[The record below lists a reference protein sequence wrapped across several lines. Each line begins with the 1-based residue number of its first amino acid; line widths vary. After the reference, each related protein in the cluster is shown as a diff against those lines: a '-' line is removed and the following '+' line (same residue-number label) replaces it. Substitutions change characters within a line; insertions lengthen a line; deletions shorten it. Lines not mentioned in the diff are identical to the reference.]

1 MDSQWSREDVFTVE
15 LPVEIAAIEKAR
27 LALLA
32 YLAPFAL
39 NDRLIN
45 HVEVV
50 LEEILSNVVR
60 HSRDAKAMTVAAR
73 CSDGTVSL
81 TVEDDGAAFDPLGV
95 TEPHR
100 PAGLGDAVLGGQG
113 IPLIKRLSVSVSYD
127 RIETLNRISALLV
140 PT

>member
-15 LPVEIAAIEKAR
+15 LPVEIAAIEKTR

-60 HSRDAKAMTVAAR
+60 HSRDAKVWT
-73 CSDGTVSL
+73 
-81 TVEDDGAAFDPLGV
+81 GV
-95 TEPHR
+95 QKGPR
-100 PAGLGDAVLGGQG
+100 
-113 IPLIKRLSVSVSYD
+113 
-127 RIETLNRISALLV
+127 
-140 PT
+140 